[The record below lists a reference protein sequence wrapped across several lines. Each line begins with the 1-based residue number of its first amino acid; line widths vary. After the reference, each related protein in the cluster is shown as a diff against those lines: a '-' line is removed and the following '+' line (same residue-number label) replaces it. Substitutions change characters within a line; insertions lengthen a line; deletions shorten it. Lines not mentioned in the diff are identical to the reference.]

1 MRIIAITA
9 PKHSGKN
16 VVSDYLVQKYG
27 YKEYAFADPIKKA
40 CKEIFLFS
48 DEQLYGNLKETI
60 DDRWGISPREAL
72 QVIGTEIFQYKIHDY
87 INSKKFNQLGRG
99 LWVHRFRLMVE
110 SINID
115 DKLVIS
121 DLRFPHEAEII
132 KEYGGEI
139 WRIKRPSLTIVDNHS
154 SETEYNDIEAD
165 KLFINDGSISDL
177 QFKISNEMDII
188 KNNID
193 IFNEIGTSISSAHRT
208 DDSDKLNYK

>member
-16 VVSDYLVQKYG
+16 VISDYLVQNYG
-27 YKEYAFADPIKKA
+27 YKEYAFAEPIKKA

-60 DDRWGISPREAL
+60 DERWGISPREAL

-87 INSKKFNQLGRG
+87 INSKTFNQIGRG
-99 LWVHRFRLMVE
+99 VWVHRFKLMVE
-110 SINID
+110 SMNID

-132 KEYGGEI
+132 KQYGGEI
-139 WRIKRPSLTIVDNHS
+139 WRIQRPSLANSDTHS

-165 KLFINDGSISDL
+165 KLFINDGSIYDL
-177 QFKISNEMDII
+177 QLKIKNEMENI
-188 KNNID
+188 KNNVD
-193 IFNEIGTSISSAHRT
+193 ILNEIGTSISSAHRT
-208 DDSDKLNYK
+208 DDLDKLKYK